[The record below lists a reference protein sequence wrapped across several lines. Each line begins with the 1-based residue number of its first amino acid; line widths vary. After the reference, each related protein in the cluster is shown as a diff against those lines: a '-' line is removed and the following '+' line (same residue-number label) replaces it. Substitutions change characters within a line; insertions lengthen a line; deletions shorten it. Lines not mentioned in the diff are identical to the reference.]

1 MTSTVT
7 TKFSV
12 GDVCYVVIHPTADIL
27 QCVVNYVRVIPTA
40 SNAYTITYKVTRVDV
55 TQTVDYIREVDLYT
69 FTEAKTELLSWLTS
83 QTDKVTAMTEPPA
96 PVI

>member
-12 GDVCYVVIHPTADIL
+12 GDVCYVAIHPTADIL
-27 QCVVNYVRVIPTA
+27 QCVVNYVRIIPSSATTYA
-40 SNAYTITYKVTRVDV
+40 ITYKVTRVDIK
-55 TQTVDYIREVDLYT
+55 QSVDYIREADLYT
-69 FTEAKTELLSWLTS
+69 FAEAKAEILSWLS
-83 QTDKVTAMTEPPA
+83 NQTIRVTAMTEPPA